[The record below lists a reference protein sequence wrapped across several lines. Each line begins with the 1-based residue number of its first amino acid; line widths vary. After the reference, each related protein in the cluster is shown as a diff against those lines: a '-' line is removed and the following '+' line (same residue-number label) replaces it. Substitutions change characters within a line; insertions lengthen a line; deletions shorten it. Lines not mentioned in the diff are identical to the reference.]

1 VLFVGGLATAA
12 IVAPQ
17 TVLSYVGNFGGDPL
31 GGFAGVAASVLSIL
45 TFFVTPL
52 VVAGTLGMARE
63 ALDEGR
69 TSLDTFTGVARDRYV
84 SLLLAFLLQ
93 VGLTV
98 ALGILAAIV
107 VFVGLLALLFVVG
120 LGASAGG
127 AAGPGAFLDAVGV
140 GALAVGALTLLV
152 AALVFYLPLFF
163 VQFFHV
169 SVVTERAGAVEGFK
183 RSFRAVRHNLLSSL
197 GFTVLN
203 FLVGVLPTAPLFAWV
218 GLRFW
223 ERVQSPGFTPTGDLT
238 LLSTAE
244 VLALTGVIVVA
255 QVVLVPFQHT
265 FAAAFYGAVSEP
277 RESGTDAEPATDDGP
292 DPSAGPDAGATR
304 GSDADLDPT
313 AGSDT
318 DIDTESGG
326 DARWA
331 PDDGR

>member
-1 VLFVGGLATAA
+1 
-12 IVAPQ
+12 
-17 TVLSYVGNFGGDPL
+17 
-31 GGFAGVAASVLSIL
+31 
-45 TFFVTPL
+45 
-52 VVAGTLGMARE
+52 
-63 ALDEGR
+63 
-69 TSLDTFTGVARDRYV
+69 
-84 SLLLAFLLQ
+84 
-93 VGLTV
+93 V